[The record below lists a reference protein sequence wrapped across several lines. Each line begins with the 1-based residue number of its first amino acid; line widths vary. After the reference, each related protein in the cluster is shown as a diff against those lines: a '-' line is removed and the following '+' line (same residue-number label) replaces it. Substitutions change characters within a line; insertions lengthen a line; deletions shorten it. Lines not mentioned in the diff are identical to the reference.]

1 MLLDFIENKQDC
13 VGCSACKSICPK
25 QCIIMLQDERG
36 FLYPNVDNSK
46 CIKCGLCLKVC
57 PIQKQK
63 NIITE
68 KKQKHICNVG
78 ITLDN
83 DVLEKSTS
91 GGAFT
96 EICKTIQENIQD
108 DIYIFAVT
116 FKELKVYHFG
126 TNIDNIS
133 IFNKS
138 KYIQSDMKNCFSE
151 IKKIL
156 DNNKYI
162 VFCGTPCQVDG
173 LHCYLQKQ
181 YENLFTIDFICHGV
195 GSPLVFQKF
204 IEETEKK
211 FNKKIIE
218 YIFRYTKKVRGSF
231 PRYIS
236 FTRFSNDKITTKYI
250 DSYNK
255 LFLNQ
260 LCLRDSCG
268 DICRYRK
275 PIRYSDITIADF
287 NGSLNIKDSRRY
299 STIIT
304 NSSKGET
311 ILQKLNKRMK
321 LYDYDIELVK
331 KNNPLFFHTT
341 CENPK
346 RNEFFND
353 FINGLSI
360 EELVAKYVPK
370 PKFKIK
376 NFIVNILPYSLK
388 YEIKNLI
395 KRIKL
400 HL

>member
-1 MLLDFIENKQDC
+1 MLLDFIKNKQDC

-25 QCIIMLQDERG
+25 QCIIMQPDERG

-46 CIKCGLCLKVC
+46 CIKCNLCLKVC

-63 NIITE
+63 NIIKE
-68 KKQKHICNVG
+68 KEQKHICNVG

-83 DVLEKSTS
+83 NVLEKSSS

-96 EICKTIQENIQD
+96 EICKTIQENIQG
-108 DIYIFAVT
+108 DIYIFAAT
-116 FKELKVYHFG
+116 FKELKVYHCG

-138 KYIQSDMKNCFSE
+138 KYIQSDMKNCF
-151 IKKIL
+151 IKIKQFL
-156 DNNKYI
+156 SNNKKV

-173 LHCYLQKQ
+173 LHCYLQREYK
-181 YENLFTIDFICHGV
+181 NLFTIDFICHGV
-195 GSPLVFQKF
+195 GSPLVFDRF
-204 IEETEKK
+204 IKETEKK
-211 FNKKIIE
+211 YNKKIVE
-218 YIFRYTKKVRGSF
+218 YIFRYTKKIRGNF
-231 PRYIS
+231 PSYIS
-236 FTRFSNDKITTKYI
+236 FTRFSDGQTNTKYL
-250 DSYNK
+250 DVYNK

-287 NGSLNIKDSRRY
+287 KGNLNIKDPRRY

-304 NSSKGET
+304 NSKKGENVLK
-311 ILQKLNKRMK
+311 ILNKRMN
-321 LYDYDIELVK
+321 LYDYNIELIK

-341 CENPK
+341 YENPK

-353 FINGLSI
+353 FTKGLSI
-360 EELVAKYVPK
+360 EDLVVKYVPK
-370 PKFKIK
+370 QKFKIK
-376 NFIVNILPYSLK
+376 NFIVKLIPYDIK
-388 YEIKNLI
+388 YKIKCLI
-395 KRIKL
+395 KRL
-400 HL
+400 RLDL